1 MEPIVIEHLSKK
13 YGKLLAVNDLSLVV
27 ERGVCVG
34 FLGPNGAGKT
44 TTIECLEGLR
54 EPDVGQV
61 RVLGMDPHQQSRFLH
76 AHVGMQL
83 QDSNLPERIK
93 VWEALDLFGSFYPTA
108 LDPEGLLVQLGLDEK
123 RNSTFTNL
131 SGGQK
136 QRLFIALALI
146 HDPKLIFLD
155 ELTTG
160 LDPQARH
167 AIWDLMR
174 TVRQNG
180 KTIFLTTHYME
191 EAEHLCD
198 RVAILVDGRIVAL
211 DKPSQMIHDLGGEE
225 RLSFHVPTPL
235 TPEFEAQLNQ
245 IGRVDY
251 QSDRLVVY
259 GNSHQSNLVS
269 AVVSLLTCLDITF
282 SDLRTE
288 QPTLE
293 DVFLQLTGHGM
304 KD

>member
-1 MEPIVIEHLSKK
+1 
-13 YGKLLAVNDLSLVV
+13 
-27 ERGVCVG
+27 
-34 FLGPNGAGKT
+34 
-44 TTIECLEGLR
+44 
-54 EPDVGQV
+54 
-61 RVLGMDPHQQSRFLH
+61 
-76 AHVGMQL
+76 
-83 QDSNLPERIK
+83 
-93 VWEALDLFGSFYPTA
+93 
-108 LDPEGLLVQLGLDEK
+108 LVQLGLDEK

-146 HDPKLIFLD
+146 HDPELIFLD

-174 TVRQNG
+174 TVRQKG

-198 RVAILVDGRIVAL
+198 RVAILVGGRIVAL
-211 DKPSQMIHDLGGEE
+211 DKPSQMIHDLGGEGS
-225 RLSFHVPTPL
+225 LSFHVPTPL
-235 TPEFEAQLNQ
+235 TPEFETQLNQ

-259 GNSHQSNLVS
+259 GNSQQSNLVS
-269 AVVSLLTCLDITF
+269 AVVSLLTRLDIAF

-293 DVFLQLTGHGM
+293 DVFLHLTGHGM